1 MDIKSRNYMSILLFS
16 CYTFTWSG
24 RLHVATRIWVSTQDN
39 NFNLINVDVL
49 ITCWDI
55 VRRGY
60 ILITSVY

>member
-1 MDIKSRNYMSILLFS
+1 MDIKSRKYMSILLFS

-24 RLHVATRIWVSTQDN
+24 RLHIATRIWVSTQDN

-60 ILITSVY
+60 TLITSVY

>member
-16 CYTFTWSG
+16 CYKFTWSG
-24 RLHVATRIWVSTQDN
+24 RLHIATRIWVSTQD

-60 ILITSVY
+60 TLITSVY